1 MEELSD
7 VEDKH
12 DANPFDVDS
21 TVLPLMFRELHT
33 FPAVQEQ
40 GLYSRVQTEKISC
53 IQWAHKETICKATS
67 NNVPKLTNFALCS
80 ARQGTQFGATPS

>member
-1 MEELSD
+1 MEGLGD

-53 IQWAHKETICKATS
+53 IQ
-67 NNVPKLTNFALCS
+67 
-80 ARQGTQFGATPS
+80 